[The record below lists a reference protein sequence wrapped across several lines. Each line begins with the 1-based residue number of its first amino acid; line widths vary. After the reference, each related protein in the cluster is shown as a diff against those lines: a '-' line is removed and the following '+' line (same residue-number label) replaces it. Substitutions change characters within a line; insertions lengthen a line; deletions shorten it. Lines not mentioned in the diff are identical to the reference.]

1 MARRKQPEPTVQKTK
16 QPAHPPKPEK
26 WYAQRNIAPLL
37 VCLAYL
43 GVHFVPDMDAYDA
56 MGPQWLYIAGVDFL
70 AVIYLLAAKDRYD
83 EAFTTILRN
92 IFSKLYLAYFAIA
105 GISVFFAIN
114 QTEGWVCFV
123 RLIATVTGFLVLAV
137 VLYRRGDLFRSLAQM
152 IALVLLVDAYKA
164 FSEFLSSAGKIS
176 MLDVI
181 LNMKST
187 TGNKNIFAA
196 SMVVKVPFVIFGIH
210 TGGLFKKILNII
222 ILFLG
227 ILVIFLANARAA
239 YLSTILISVS
249 YLAFCTLEQ
258 FKHRR
263 PPQDLIYKFIRFLV
277 PATAALIVSTIE
289 LGNLKNLEE
298 NPTDLYGSVT
308 SRLGSITA
316 TSDPGNNIRL
326 KLWEHAMSYAIK
338 HPVTGC
344 GYGNWKIASI
354 PYIRTITDDL
364 YVPVHAHNDYCEA
377 FAELGIPG
385 GLLFLSLFVCITLFT
400 FKTYFSKA
408 DDETRFISIFSFFA
422 FMGYAVD
429 AFFNFPIE
437 RPINQMF
444 FVLITA
450 ININA
455 YLSARAAAGAAPI
468 RISTLIKPVTG
479 LVALIL
485 LLPSAYVMYRTYQSL
500 VIQRIIVPDM
510 DHEPMQL
517 KWQEIFPKIP
527 DIPNLS
533 ASAQPIEAIKGR
545 YLSEAGKYDEALVL
559 LNRAIAANPTI
570 AYSDFLKASLFYKQ
584 QQWDS
589 SKANGLRAFYTRPR
603 AKTYY
608 QTLMA
613 ILAQLKDTANIQKVF
628 DEYNRYRPSVFAWD
642 LYLRAMLTSYGK
654 GTPELAA
661 KADSAYKKYAT
672 DPADT
677 ALASRKAEILRF
689 MNAPTDP
696 AAAQQQTQLLAKAQ
710 TYYAAG
716 VAAFTRAQSLP
727 ATANKAAY
735 LESARNFIRAG
746 EIITNNYVIYENVGV
761 SYFNMGEF
769 KKAIPYFDRVTDMG
783 TSHDGKSEY
792 FKGVAYYNLG
802 NTSEGCK
809 WIRIASSKG
818 YAEAGNVMKSNC
830 K

>member
-1 MARRKQPEPTVQKTK
+1 MARKKQPEPSSQKNSPQQQAAK
-16 QPAHPPKPEK
+16 AEK
-26 WYAQRNIAPLL
+26 WYAQRNLAPLL

-56 MGPQWLYIAGVDFL
+56 MGPQWLYIAAVDFL

-83 EAFTTILRN
+83 EAFTVILKN
-92 IFSKLYLAYFAIA
+92 IFSKLYLAYFAVA
-105 GISVFFAIN
+105 GFSVFFAIN
-114 QTEGWVCFV
+114 PTEGWVCFV
-123 RLIATVTGFLVLAV
+123 RLIATVIGFLVLAV
-137 VLYRRGDLFRSLAQM
+137 VLYKRGDLFRSLAQM
-152 IALVLLVDAYKA
+152 VALVLLVDAYKA
-164 FSEFLSSAGKIS
+164 FSEFLSSAGQMS
-176 MLDVI
+176 MGQLI
-181 LNMKST
+181 NSLKSS

-196 SMVVKVPFVIFGIH
+196 SLVVKIPFVIYCIH

-227 ILVIFLANARAA
+227 YLVIFLVNARAA
-239 YLSTILISVS
+239 YLSTILISLC
-249 YLAFCTLEQ
+249 YLAFCIYEQ
-258 FKHRR
+258 KKK
-263 PPQDLIYKFIRFLV
+263 PEPVQDMLYRIARFLV
-277 PATAALIVSTIE
+277 PAVAALIVSTVE
-289 LGNLKNLEE
+289 LGNLRSLEG
-298 NPTDLYGSVT
+298 DAAGGYGSVA
-308 SRLGSITA
+308 SRLGTITEI
-316 TSDPGNNIRL
+316 SDPSNNIRL
-326 KLWEHAMSYAIK
+326 QLWGHALDYATK
-338 HPVTGC
+338 HPIIGS

-364 YVPVHAHNDYCEA
+364 YVPVHAHNDFCEA

-455 YLSARAAAGAAPI
+455 YLSARAASPI
-468 RISTLIKPVTG
+468 RVSALLKPVTG
-479 LVALIL
+479 LVALIV
-485 LLPSAYVMYRTYQSL
+485 LLPCGYVMYRTYQSL
-500 VIQRIIVPDM
+500 VIQRVIVPDM

-570 AYSDFLKASLFYKQ
+570 AYSDFLKASLFYKR

-613 ILAQLKDTANIQKVF
+613 ILAQLKDTTNIQKVF

-661 KADSAYKKYAT
+661 KADSAYKKYAA

-677 ALASRKAEILRF
+677 ALAARKAEIQRF
-689 MNAPTDP
+689 MNATTDP
-696 AAAQQQTQLLAKAQ
+696 AAAQQQAQLLAKAQ

-769 KKAIPYFDRVTDMG
+769 KKAIPYFDKVTDMG

-802 NTSEGCK
+802 NTAEGCK

-818 YAEAGNVMKSNC
+818 YAEAGNVMKNNC